1 VRVFLARHASVI
13 AVLIVAAVSAGTL
26 ALVVNEAS
34 VREAEIAKNRAER
47 LEQVCTSIT
56 DNRLAL
62 IDLTGVVLAGD
73 NGGGLPL
80 TGLPE
85 YQSLDPATRAYVA
98 ALARAQAPE
107 HPTVRERIDD
117 FRAGLLALPLPDFCP
132 VQ

>member
-47 LEQVCTSIT
+47 LDQVCTSIT

-73 NGGGLPL
+73 GNGGLPL
-80 TGLPE
+80 TALPE
-85 YQSLDPATRAYVA
+85 YKNLDPATRAYVA

-132 VQ
+132 

>member
-13 AVLIVAAVSAGTL
+13 AVLVVAAVSAGTL

-73 NGGGLPL
+73 ATGVPL
-80 TGLPE
+80 TALPE
-85 YQSLDPATRAYVA
+85 YQNLDPATRAYVA